1 MRRGIHSNNRREL
14 SEGRDPFL
22 TTCSSETDSYRADMG
37 LRFRVRGLCV
47 EAQTMRPLSKSK
59 QANLCRTLRL
69 FPMPRQCRVYISVIS
84 SYSRAVSTRAWTRK
98 QEHEVYVWVCF
109 TSPYTLNP
117 KPL

>member
-59 QANLCRTLRL
+59 TSKPVQDLASLPDAQAVPSLYKRNFKL
-69 FPMPRQCRVYISVIS
+69 QQSRVHASLD
-84 SYSRAVSTRAWTRK
+84 T
-98 QEHEVYVWVCF
+98 
-109 TSPYTLNP
+109 
-117 KPL
+117 